1 VWLECPH
8 WYGLQ
13 NFHPPFEL
21 SRSSLYR
28 AGGSA
33 DKFHHTHVPWSQV
46 DKESADAR
54 GAEGNA
60 MGGAGAR
67 GAEGIAKGA
76 ADARVAERNESG
88 VEQARGLGEGSMEI
102 GLETNLHRDGGEH
115 ASKPLASME
124 VSALLHNRSLFLN
137 WV

>member
-1 VWLECPH
+1 MVCRIFILHSNCHGRVSTERVDQ
-8 WYGLQ
+8 LI
-13 NFHPPFEL
+13 NSIILMF
-21 SRSSLYR
+21 
-28 AGGSA
+28 
-33 DKFHHTHVPWSQV
+33 PWSQV
-46 DKESADAR
+46 DKEAADAR
-54 GAEGNA
+54 GAEG
-60 MGGAGAR
+60 MRWGGAAAR

-115 ASKPLASME
+115 ASKPSASVE